1 MRCVCYKRV
10 STANQ
15 ELENQTDSIEKQIE
29 LFGWN
34 KVGEYSEVIS
44 GMKSRDTRP
53 QLRKLLADAR
63 KRKFDRVIVFE
74 LSRLGRNTIDTLT
87 TLKSF
92 EEKGINVVVR
102 GMGNLQSLV
111 NGKKNPI
118 WNLITS
124 VMSSLYELER
134 ENILERTEMGRKMYV
149 MNGGKLGRKVGTVE
163 SRDSFL
169 QKDRTKKIFNLLEK
183 GKSVRDI
190 SGRLGVS
197 TKTVVKVRKY
207 WDKPRKEYVEGLEN
221 QPVVS
226 SMEFVDLMLW
236 EEN

>member
-1 MRCVCYKRV
+1 M
-10 STANQ
+10 
-15 ELENQTDSIEKQIE
+15 
-29 LFGWN
+29 
-34 KVGEYSEVIS
+34 
-44 GMKSRDTRP
+44 
-53 QLRKLLADAR
+53 
-63 KRKFDRVIVFE
+63 
-74 LSRLGRNTIDTLT
+74 
-87 TLKSF
+87 
-92 EEKGINVVVR
+92 VVR
-102 GMGNLQSLV
+102 GMGNLQSMV

-134 ENILERTEMGRKMYV
+134 DNILERTEMGRKMYV
-149 MNGGKLGRKVGTVE
+149 MNGGKLGRKVGSVE
-163 SRDSFL
+163 GRDSFL

-221 QPVVS
+221 QPLVS
-226 SMEFVDLMLW
+226 SSEFVDMMS
-236 EEN
+236 

>member
-1 MRCVCYKRV
+1 MKVKYNRTSTIQQEGKRFDLDKNEYDLTLFDKGV
-10 STANQ
+10 SGKIPFS
-15 ELENQTDSIEKQIE
+15 ERIE
-29 LFGWN
+29 GN
-34 KVGEYSEVIS
+34 KLTQLVNDGKVSEV
-44 GMKSRDTRP
+44 
-53 QLRKLLADAR
+53 
-63 KRKFDRVIVFE
+63 VVEE

-87 TLKSF
+87 TLKFF
-92 EEKGINVVVR
+92 EDNGVNVVVKS
-102 GMGNLQSLV
+102 MGNLQSMV

-149 MNGGKLGRKVGTVE
+149 MNGGKLGRKVGTTE
-163 SRDSFL
+163 NRSDFL
-169 QKDRTKKIFNLLEK
+169 KKEKTQKIVSLLEK

-207 WDKPRKEYVEGLEN
+207 VE
-221 QPVVS
+221 S
-226 SMEFVDLMLW
+226 D
-236 EEN
+236 

>member
-1 MRCVCYKRV
+1 MKVKYNRTSTIQQEGKRFDLDKNEYDLTLFDKGV
-10 STANQ
+10 SGKIPFSERT
-15 ELENQTDSIEKQIE
+15 E
-29 LFGWN
+29 GN
-34 KVGEYSEVIS
+34 KLTQLVNDGKVSEV
-44 GMKSRDTRP
+44 
-53 QLRKLLADAR
+53 
-63 KRKFDRVIVFE
+63 VVEE

-87 TLKSF
+87 TLKFF
-92 EEKGINVVVR
+92 EDNGVNVIVKS
-102 GMGNLQSLV
+102 MGNLQSMV

-149 MNGGKLGRKVGTVE
+149 MNGGKLGRKVGTTE
-163 SRDSFL
+163 NRSDFL
-169 QKDRTKKIFNLLEK
+169 KKEKTQKIISLLEK

-207 WDKPRKEYVEGLEN
+207 
-221 QPVVS
+221 
-226 SMEFVDLMLW
+226 VDSNIQTLQ
-236 EEN
+236 N